1 MNDTVFWSFFWK
13 RAGGGDSTPRFG
25 RVDWFIPVNSIVLA
39 DLLPDV
45 IGEEEVTTEKASF
58 CKVSKAGATFTVKA
72 AK

>member
-1 MNDTVFWSFFWK
+1 M
-13 RAGGGDSTPRFG
+13 PRFG